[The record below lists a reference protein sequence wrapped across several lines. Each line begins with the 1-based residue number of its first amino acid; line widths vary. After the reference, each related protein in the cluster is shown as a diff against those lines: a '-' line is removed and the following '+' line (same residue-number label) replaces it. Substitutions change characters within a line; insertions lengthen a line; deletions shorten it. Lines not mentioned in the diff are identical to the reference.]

1 MAPIRIGLVG
11 YRFSA
16 KVFHLPYILSNP
28 DFEFYAV
35 LQRTA
40 APAPGEDFPGFGHCT
55 VDFPDVKHYRTAE
68 DFFADPKIELVIIC
82 TRVHQEF
89 IERGL
94 KAGKHDRRFD
104 NDFRTLQYLMS
115 KDALGDVMEAEIHFD
130 VASAPWINSWD
141 RHEYKPGEGMA
152 FGLGCHTI
160 DQALLL
166 FGRPESVTGFLRSTR
181 GIESDID
188 DTFTIVLQYSGRH
201 KNLVVTIKTA
211 VVTHM
216 KHQLKYLVRGTKG
229 SYLKF
234 GTDPQESQAI
244 AAPGKPAIDDK
255 FGVEDESLWGTL
267 TTTEE
272 FDALC
277 QRFDKDAQ
285 LYIGQYPT
293 LRGWYRGYYENVAK
307 AIRGEAEIYVKAET
321 ARDGLRVIELARESH
336 VNGCAMRF
344 S

>member
-1 MAPIRIGLVG
+1 MAPIRVGLVG

-16 KVFHLPYILSNP
+16 KVFHLPYILPNP
-28 DFEFYAV
+28 DFQIYAV

-40 APAPGEDFPGFGHCT
+40 APAPGEEFPGFGHCT

-94 KAGKHDRRFD
+94 EAGKHVVVEKPFVTASDIADRLIQLANEKQKILTVFHNRRFD

-130 VASAPWINSWD
+130 VASAPWIKSWD

-188 DTFTIVLQYSGRH
+188 DTFTIVLEYSGRH

-267 TTTEE
+267 TTTDE
-272 FDALC
+272 FDASC
-277 QRFDKDAQ
+277 QRFDEVSQ

-307 AIRGEAEIYVKAET
+307 AIR
-321 ARDGLRVIELARESH
+321 EL
-336 VNGCAMRF
+336 
-344 S
+344 